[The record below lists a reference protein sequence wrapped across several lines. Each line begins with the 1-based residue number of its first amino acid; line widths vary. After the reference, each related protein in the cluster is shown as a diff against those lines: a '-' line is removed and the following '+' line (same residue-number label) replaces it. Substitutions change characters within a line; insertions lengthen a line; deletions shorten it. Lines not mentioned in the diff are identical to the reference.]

1 MLRLAVSLVLVA
13 TCFLLPRA
21 SWGTEIVPT
30 PIVRDVLLNLSIDD
44 LKTATPVQL
53 KRRSD
58 GVLAQ
63 GVKSLPEALQFEVVI
78 KGAHADI
85 PVYFPVPKDSPVCEA
100 YEQFINTDPSKVL
113 AKLGGVGMP
122 IVRVVAVRAMY
133 VYEAYD
139 EGELAECKPTC
150 EWLPFYEVFLPA
162 AACAKPVMVPVP
174 QRDKALHA
182 LAKRAVNK
190 SLGPQQV
197 VEVVQLS
204 GDKCTLHCPT
214 CMAGAPCGHPHSG
227 HVEACCGPPE
237 PTPPE
242 PQPQPANE

>member
-1 MLRLAVSLVLVA
+1 MVVVA
-13 TCFLLPRA
+13 TWCILP
-21 SWGTEIVPT
+21 SGTWGTEIVSA

-53 KRRSD
+53 KRQSD

-85 PVYFPVPKDSPVCEA
+85 PVYFPVPKESAVCKA
-100 YEQFINTDPSKVL
+100 YEQFIQTDPSKVL
-113 AKLGGVGMP
+113 ATLGGVKMP

-139 EGELAECKPTC
+139 AGELVECKPTC

-174 QRDKALHA
+174 QKDKALHA
-182 LAKRAVNK
+182 IAKRAVNK
-190 SLGPQQV
+190 SLGPKEV
-197 VEVVQLS
+197 VEVMQLS
-204 GDKCTLHCPT
+204 GDKCIVHCPT
-214 CMAGAPCGHPHSG
+214 CMTCGPCGHAHPG
-227 HVEACCGPPE
+227 HVEVCCGPPKA
-237 PTPPE
+237 TPE
-242 PQPQPANE
+242 PQPARQ

>member
-1 MLRLAVSLVLVA
+1 MLRLVVSLVVVA
-13 TCFLLPRA
+13 TCLVLPRA
-21 SWGTEIVPT
+21 SRGTEVLPT

-53 KRRSD
+53 KRQSN
-58 GVLAQ
+58 GVLAE
-63 GVKSLPEALQFEVVI
+63 GIKPLPEALQFEVVI
-78 KGAHADI
+78 KGAHPDI
-85 PVYFPVPKDSPVCEA
+85 PVYFPVPKDSAVCAA
-100 YEQFINTDPSKVL
+100 YEQFIKTDPSKVL
-113 AKLGGVGMP
+113 VTLAGVQMP

-139 EGELAECKPTC
+139 EGELAKCKPTC
-150 EWLPFYEVFLPA
+150 EWLPYYEVFLPA

-174 QRDKALHA
+174 QRDKALYC

-197 VEVVQLS
+197 VEVLQLS

-214 CMAGAPCGHPHSG
+214 CLADAPCGHPHPG
-227 HVEACCGPPE
+227 HVETCCSLPPE
-237 PTPPE
+237 PVE
-242 PQPQPANE
+242 PQPAQE